1 MTAVVVGY
9 TGWPLLRGAVVSL
22 RTGRPNMDLLVSMA
36 ATTAFAYSVVA
47 VLLGRTEVYFD
58 VATVIVLA
66 VSVGDY
72 YRDRVR
78 RAAAGRLT
86 DLESQRVQRATLRT
100 DSGTETVDL
109 DALAPGDEVVVSAGE
124 RIPVDGQ
131 IAEGTAGVDESLV
144 TGESLPVRKT
154 PGDDAVGGA
163 MVTDGEVVVRVGP
176 DAESTVSRLTEL
188 LWRVQSERGGVQRL
202 VDRIAAVFVP
212 LVVGLA
218 VLAGVGHLLGGAAP
232 TDALLTGL
240 AVLVVSCPCALGL
253 ATPLATAAG
262 VRTALDEGVV
272 ITDGS
277 AFETA
282 SEVDVVAFD
291 KTGTLTTGEMRLVE
305 RPGDDALWR
314 AAAVEQFAD
323 HPLASAINAAAPP
336 IDAVVEDVEHHPGRG
351 VSGRIDAA
359 AQRSDAAVEAGAQ
372 ASDAAV
378 EAGAQRSDAAVEAAA
393 QASDAPVDGERVVVG
408 TPSLLADE
416 GLSVPEGLAKRCERA
431 RDDGQIPALV
441 GWDGRARDV
450 VVGGDQPRD
459 EWETV
464 VESLSPREV
473 VVITGDG
480 PAAAAPF
487 ERHGAVDQVFAGVPP
502 DAKAEVV
509 ERLTSRGTVAM
520 VGDGTN
526 DAPALGTADLGISLA
541 SGTALAADAADAV
554 VTTDDLAAVPRVFD
568 LTTRTRRRIRENL
581 AWAFC
586 YNAVA
591 LPLALAGLLNPLFAA
606 LAMTASSLLVV
617 ANSARSLGGGDAV
630 STDSDVTAPA
640 TPATGD

>member
-1 MTAVVVGY
+1 
-9 TGWPLLRGAVVSL
+9 
-22 RTGRPNMDLLVSMA
+22 
-36 ATTAFAYSVVA
+36 
-47 VLLGRTEVYFD
+47 
-58 VATVIVLA
+58 
-66 VSVGDY
+66 VGDY
-72 YRDRVR
+72 YRDRIR

-86 DLESQRVQRATLRT
+86 ELTSQRVERARLRT
-100 DSGTETVDL
+100 ESGTETVAV
-109 DALAPGDEVVVSAGE
+109 DALSPGDEVVVDDGE
-124 RIPVDGQ
+124 RIPVDGR

-154 PGDDAVGGA
+154 PGEPVLGGA
-163 MVTDGEVVVRVGP
+163 TVTQGELVVRVGP
-176 DAESTVSRLTEL
+176 AAESTVSRLTEL

-202 VDRIAAVFVP
+202 VDRVAAVFVP

-218 VLAGVGHLLGGAAP
+218 VLAAVAHLLGGAAP

-272 ITDGS
+272 VTDGS

-305 RPGDDALWR
+305 RPDDPALRR

-323 HPLASAINAAAPP
+323 HPLATAIVEAANAGTQAADVTG
-336 IDAVVEDVEHHPGRG
+336 DAGTQLSDVTVDDVEHHPGRG
-351 VSGRIDAA
+351 VSATVEVA
-359 AQRSDAAVEAGAQ
+359 PKPSDATVEAGQ
-372 ASDAAV
+372 QAV
-378 EAGAQRSDAAVEAAA
+378 ESEH
-393 QASDAPVDGERVVVG
+393 VVVG
-408 TPSLLADE
+408 TPGLLAE
-416 GLSVPEGLAKRCERA
+416 AGLSVPAELAERCERA
-431 RDDGQIPALV
+431 RADGQIPALV
-441 GWDGRARDV
+441 GWDGRARDL
-450 VVGGDQPRD
+450 VVGGDRPRE
-459 EWETV
+459 EWEPV
-464 VESLSPREV
+464 VEALAPREV

-487 ERHGAVDQVFAGVPP
+487 ERHDAVDEVFAGVPP
-502 DAKAEVV
+502 NAKAEVV
-509 ERLTSRGTVAM
+509 ERLRSRGTVAM

-554 VTTDDLAAVPRVFD
+554 VTTDELSAVPRVFD

-591 LPLALAGLLNPLFAA
+591 LPLALLGLLNPLFAA

-617 ANSARSLGGGDAV
+617 GNSARSLGDSAV
-630 STDSDVTAPA
+630 AAEREAAVPSGPA
-640 TPATGD
+640 TAD